1 MAPLAPDVLAITTL
15 YALAVVLLP
24 TARTLRT
31 LPLHLFV
38 LIHLAIMMTFLPYV
52 YGYRQVL
59 PMQLLMLVFDGAL
72 LARLAGR
79 LGERRRANRP
89 VQPLMEQRTA

>member
-1 MAPLAPDVLAITTL
+1 M
-15 YALAVVLLP
+15 LP
-24 TARTLRT
+24 AARPLRT

-38 LIHLAIMMTFLPYV
+38 VIHLAIMVTFLPYV

-72 LARLAGR
+72 FAKLGGR
-79 LGERRRANRP
+79 LGERWRTRRT